1 MAYEWENSTLEQKKA
16 KLAELQAKLAQAKMD
31 SEFKQQ
37 RGGLTRAAEAMM
49 PYDPTGAFNL
59 LDKREAL
66 DVKRLQAERGKGL
79 QDVEEIRRQLRMN
92 ADRASRAAENTA
104 LSEAER
110 KLYLKEAEVYRM
122 ETAKDN
128 PSLQQAALDVN
139 SLRKVGPKVTP
150 VDGSTLTR
158 EGVWSEWKPKLDK
171 LTYKDEVED
180 LRSTFV
186 DAIVSLGDT
195 DRDKLVGQFDA
206 LSNGKK
212 NRPGAAKRPATTS
225 TDIKA
230 SIQSALGA
238 LAAGSA
244 LSDLDLNSNVSRQIL
259 WKADQRSFSPEAVNE
274 GDMTAGRSTLEK
286 AIAKVTGVA
295 PAITSSEASAYRS
308 RAKATYD
315 KMAATLRKYAS
326 DDPSSAY
333 FKGVSAITRQNI
345 IDALGTYQWKTL
357 NANEAAG
364 NPVLGAPTGG
374 KTSGTSGKTTWRV
387 IK

>member
-1 MAYEWENSTLEQKKA
+1 MAYGWENSTLEQKKA
-16 KLAELQAKLAQAKMD
+16 KLEELKAKLAQAKMD

-110 KLYLKEAEVYRM
+110 KLYLAEAEIYRM
-122 ETAKDN
+122 ETAKDS

-139 SLRKVGPKVTP
+139 ALRKVGPKVTP
-150 VDGSTLTR
+150 VGGELNR
-158 EGVWSEWKPKLDK
+158 EGVWAEWKPKLDK
-171 LTYKDEVED
+171 LTYKDEVEAQ
-180 LRSTFV
+180 RSTFV
-186 DAIVSLGDT
+186 DSIVTLGDT
-195 DRDKLVGQFDA
+195 DRKKLMEQFDN

-230 SIQSALGA
+230 SIQSAIGA

-244 LSDLDLNSNVSRQIL
+244 LSDLDINSNVSRQIL

-274 GDMTAGRSTLEK
+274 GDMTAGRGVLER
-286 AIAKVTGVA
+286 AIARVTGVA
-295 PAITSSEASAYRS
+295 PPITTSEAIAYRS
-308 RAKATYD
+308 RAKSAYD
-315 KMAATLRKYAS
+315 KAVSTLRKYAS
-326 DDPSSAY
+326 DDTSSAY

-345 IDALGTYQWKTL
+345 LDAIGTYRWKTS
-357 NANEAAG
+357 NVNEAS
-364 NPVLGAPTGG
+364 GASLLR
-374 KTSGTSGKTTWRV
+374 SGEVPSLKDFLA
-387 IK
+387 K